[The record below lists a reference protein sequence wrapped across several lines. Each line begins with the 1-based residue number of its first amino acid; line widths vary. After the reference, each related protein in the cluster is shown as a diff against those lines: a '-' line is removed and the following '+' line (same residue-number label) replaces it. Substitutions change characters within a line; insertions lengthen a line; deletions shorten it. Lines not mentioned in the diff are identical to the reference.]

1 MQLNKYIAHAGVC
14 SRRKAVELIKEGG
27 VKVNGRVMKEPGY
40 KVLEADVV
48 KVHNKVVAAEKKIY
62 ILLNKPKGCVTTVS
76 DDKGRDT
83 VLDLLGSSIA
93 QRLYPVGRLDVNTTG
108 LLVLTNDGDLAQKLS
123 HPKYEIEK
131 VYQVEVSRALTDTDR
146 ALIQKG
152 IRLYDGPVKV
162 DSISKPVGVK
172 LNQVRV
178 SLHSG
183 KYRIVRRLFE
193 ALGYFVNELDRVKYA
208 GMSKKGLQT
217 GKWRFLTSKEIA
229 KLQK

>member
-14 SRRKAVELIKEGG
+14 SRRKAVDLIKEGG
-27 VKVNGRVMKEPGY
+27 VKVNGRVVKEPGY
-40 KVLEADVV
+40 KVLDGDVV
-48 KVHNKVVAAEKKIY
+48 KVHNKVLVAEKKIY
-62 ILLNKPKGCVTTVS
+62 VLLNKPKGCVTTVA
-76 DDKGRDT
+76 DDKGRNT
-83 VLDLLGSSIA
+83 VMDLLGSSIL

-123 HPKYEIEK
+123 HPKYEIDK
-131 VYQVEVSRALTDTDR
+131 VYQVEVSKPFTETDR

-162 DSISKPVGVK
+162 DSISKPAGAK

-208 GMSKKGLQT
+208 GMSKRGLQV
-217 GKWRFLTSKEIA
+217 GQWRLLTQKEIE